1 MTKRPTVAMDG
12 FNKVKPI
19 SEGYQ
24 VKGGVNTTSRI
35 TVRPA
40 PPAPTR
46 PSASSSANTSTSK
59 K

>member
-46 PSASSSANTSTSK
+46 PSAASAGKTSTSK
-59 K
+59 Q